1 MPWNGI
7 VFFFN
12 SSTRNHGSG
21 TWPWTYEKRQF
32 FHFHDALDGQMIC
45 LNVIDFPVCCKCG
58 GADLLPTSSNKSS
71 LANYSEIIATS
82 PELHPKWWF
91 RNGIPAPNGLN
102 SGVDGL
108 GIFAI
113 CPDLGLNLQYFAQ
126 NFLSVLRWL
135 AKRPW
140 KGYHN
145 QGHHDL

>member
-1 MPWNGI
+1 MESPRQMALI
-7 VFFFN
+7 QV
-12 SSTRNHGSG
+12 RMGSL
-21 TWPWTYEKRQF
+21 
-32 FHFHDALDGQMIC
+32 LDM
-45 LNVIDFPVCCKCG
+45 
-58 GADLLPTSSNKSS
+58 GAGPLIKG
-71 LANYSEIIATS
+71 
-82 PELHPKWWF
+82 K
-91 RNGIPAPNGLN
+91 GLN